1 LKIDRAIAII
11 SNLCYGSNMKISHYL
26 TTTVREGSR
35 LEVILIIS
43 KPEKTPDSSILEE
56 HPIVE
61 NRQAFLRLPIAE
73 RGRILE
79 RQAEIALSHYQQD
92 TDCQE
97 WVDLD
102 IAETHEY

>member
-1 LKIDRAIAII
+1 
-11 SNLCYGSNMKISHYL
+11 MKISHYL

-35 LEVILIIS
+35 LEIEIPDMPVGEKVEVILIIS